1 MFDKIAAYIKKWNM
15 LEPGDQVIV
24 GISGGADSV
33 CLLFVLHQLQQD
45 LQLGLTGVHVNHGL
59 RGSAADADEAFVKQL
74 CEQLN
79 IPCIIYHKNIKEIA
93 RERRRS
99 EEEAGRE
106 VRREVFAEE
115 LRKTGGTKIAL
126 AHHQNDN
133 AETLLLNLARGT
145 GLRGLGGMHPVKE
158 QMIRP
163 LLCVTR
169 QEIENWLAEQGISYC
184 QDETNSS
191 DGYTRNRIRNRVI
204 PVLEDGVNIKTVPHI
219 SHTMEQLREVQQYLE
234 QQIDLFYQ
242 NCVIIKEAEIIL
254 KKAPYEAAPQIIR
267 RMLLKRILETLARA
281 GRDIGGVHLES
292 AEALMDLQVGRKVQ
306 LPYQIEAI
314 RCYEGIRFV
323 KERQIDVSMA
333 VIELPLNQEVRIGN
347 QLVRTQVKD
356 AIAKG
361 GKTSEKLY
369 TKQFDYDI
377 IKSDVSIRTREAG
390 DYIVIDTKGRRQKL
404 KSFFINEKIP
414 QEEREQI
421 LLIAEGNHVL
431 WIVGYRR
438 SMAYQVNEYTKKI
451 LEIEIHD
458 ITEEKDE
465 REN

>member
-1 MFDKIAAYIKKWNM
+1 
-15 LEPGDQVIV
+15 
-24 GISGGADSV
+24 
-33 CLLFVLHQLQQD
+33 VLHRLQQD
-45 LQLGLTGVHVNHGL
+45 LLLGLTGVHVNHGL
-59 RGSAADADEAFVKQL
+59 RGAAADADEAFVKKL

-79 IPCIIYHKNIKEIA
+79 IPCVIYHKDIKEIA
-93 RERRRS
+93 RERKRS

-106 VRREVFAEE
+106 VRREIFAEE

-158 QMIRP
+158 PIIRP

-191 DGYTRNRIRNRVI
+191 DDYTRNWIRNRVI
-204 PVLEDGVNIKTVPHI
+204 PVLEDGVNKKTVPHI

-234 QQIDLFYQ
+234 QQSDFFYQ
-242 NCVIIKEAEIIL
+242 NCVITREAEIIL
-254 KKAPYEAAPQIIR
+254 KKVPYEAAPQMIR
-267 RMLLKRILETLARA
+267 RMLLKRILETLARS
-281 GRDIGGVHLES
+281 GRDIGRVHLEG
-292 AEALMDLQVGRKVQ
+292 AETLMGLQVGRKVQ

-314 RCYEGIRFV
+314 RCYEGVRFV
-323 KERQIDVSMA
+323 KERKTDPSIVA
-333 VIELPLNQEVRIGN
+333 AELPLNQEVRLGN
-347 QLVRTQVKD
+347 QRVRTQIKD
-356 AIAKG
+356 AIAQG
-361 GKTSEKLY
+361 DETSEKFY

-377 IKSDVSIRTREAG
+377 IKSNVSIRTREAG
-390 DYIVIDTKGRRQKL
+390 DYIVIDARGSRQKL
-404 KSFFINEKIP
+404 KSYFINEKIP
-414 QEEREQI
+414 QEERDRI
-421 LLIAEGNHVL
+421 LLVAEGNHVL

-438 SMAYQVNEYTKKI
+438 SMAYQVNANTKKI
-451 LEIEIHD
+451 LEIEIQD

-465 REN
+465 RENQSTYFKGESRQKDRGTGEKDQ